1 MPPKSLRRHS
11 VYSWNDKQ
19 KKVQD
24 FCKDDDKL
32 QIPTHS
38 ACAENSCRA
47 AVES

>member
-1 MPPKSLRRHS
+1 MPPKLLRRHS

-19 KKVQD
+19 KVQD

-32 QIPTHS
+32 HIPTHS